1 MGKIEENDADYE
13 ESTNNDDIDRLSV
26 TSISVT
32 VASLAALS
40 DIADPLGDLQ
50 SLACPIGTPMKREAV
65 DNTDSKS
72 DVSSYCREPLRKKA
86 AVEGDI
92 KNMPQPKKVQRT
104 VSEHDSGISSMQMSS
119 DATDHQIVV
128 SSLKIKEGKIS
139 KANTNAE
146 NTKNKN
152 QIANENK
159 KVSSEE
165 GANEGYSYVS
175 GQANLKPKVQ
185 QESNSTSSNDENET
199 KMKYQ

>member
-1 MGKIEENDADYE
+1 MNLLFYKKEDF
-13 ESTNNDDIDRLSV
+13 TNLDF
-26 TSISVT
+26 
-32 VASLAALS
+32 SL
-40 DIADPLGDLQ
+40 I
-50 SLACPIGTPMKREAV
+50 K
-65 DNTDSKS
+65 
-72 DVSSYCREPLRKKA
+72 
-86 AVEGDI
+86 GDI

-146 NTKNKN
+146 NTKNNNQNKEIPNMEFNPTAKSKN

-159 KVSSEE
+159 KDSSEE

-175 GQANLKPKVQ
+175 GQANLKPKVHTFLQ
-185 QESNSTSSNDENET
+185 ALDSSTRNFRLTLKEMDQNLRV
-199 KMKYQ
+199 

>member
-1 MGKIEENDADYE
+1 MNLLFYKKEDF
-13 ESTNNDDIDRLSV
+13 TNLDF
-26 TSISVT
+26 
-32 VASLAALS
+32 SL
-40 DIADPLGDLQ
+40 I
-50 SLACPIGTPMKREAV
+50 
-65 DNTDSKS
+65 
-72 DVSSYCREPLRKKA
+72 KK
-86 AVEGDI
+86 GDI

-146 NTKNKN
+146 NTKNNNQNKEIPNMEFNPTAKSKN

-159 KVSSEE
+159 KDSSEE

-175 GQANLKPKVQ
+175 GQANLKPKVLFYKHL
-185 QESNSTSSNDENET
+185 THLPGT
-199 KMKYQ
+199 LG